1 MPAPQVASS
10 DDDDEEAEAVDEQ
23 AELPSDGSTDVAD
36 DEPAQDL
43 AEIPSDGEDIPDPG
57 AESEQA
63 EPADVDTADPFEG
76 EDDIE
81 VDLAD
86 TNVGEDATSDGPFEG
101 DDEVH
106 TPTGG
111 ESSSGG
117 DQTASQ
123 IQQGMDALG
132 DTGHLDEAINEG
144 FARLAVVGLDDGS
157 EKDSL
162 EMEFCEVFEMFR
174 LGHFGKQA
182 VNEYILTDP
191 DEEVDPLWAFAVS
204 LTLSTALVVYMRP
217 DRDEIV
223 DSARDSLSRFT
234 GGLSNVR

>member
-1 MPAPQVASS
+1 MPAPQVAST
-10 DDDDEEAEAVDEQ
+10 DDDEGEEAQ
-23 AELPSDGSTDVAD
+23 SELPSESPTDGE
-36 DEPAQDL
+36 DEEPPQDL
-43 AEIPSDGEDIPDPG
+43 AEIPSDGEEMPEPGEETTADEPDDI
-57 AESEQA
+57 
-63 EPADVDTADPFEG
+63 DTADPFEG

-86 TNVGEDATSDGPFEG
+86 TNVGEDAASDGPFAG

-111 ESSSGG
+111 ESSSQG

-132 DTGHLDEAINEG
+132 DAGHLDEAINEG
-144 FARLAVVGLDDGS
+144 FARLAVVGLEDGS